1 MSRDPAPWGKEVLAA
16 LLGGGGSSLYFGVHN
31 SLFRSMTGGRA
42 RMMTR
47 CQSSPLFSPCM
58 QALAHP
64 RASSATARCWTTA
77 RRPGGAAMGLN
88 AEEQALVAR
97 ARRGGGTLA
106 SSQPQD
112 SAQASDTGTSVT
124 ASPYPEVAS
133 VRQLELL
140 GSIDALLHAP
150 PPPSESSLMRA
161 LSIITE
167 HREREER

>member
-1 MSRDPAPWGKEVLAA
+1 
-16 LLGGGGSSLYFGVHN
+16 
-31 SLFRSMTGGRA
+31 
-42 RMMTR
+42 
-47 CQSSPLFSPCM
+47 
-58 QALAHP
+58 
-64 RASSATARCWTTA
+64 
-77 RRPGGAAMGLN
+77 MGLN

-124 ASPYPEVAS
+124 ASPYPEGAS